1 MSAENIRVDAEQ
13 VPIGSI
19 RPHPGNARRGNVAVI
34 TESLRTNSQYKPILV
49 HRPTGHILAGT
60 HTWKAARKLGW
71 ASIGVTFTDC
81 TEAQAVQIMLADN
94 RASDAG
100 YTDPA
105 AAFELAAGLP
115 DLLGTGYTQEDF
127 ELPDIDLDAFNPDRG
142 QDDGERDDAEPAPP
156 PQAKP
161 LSFQMG
167 TARGSISP
175 AAYEAWRG
183 TLPRAQADAVDVMLT
198 RLGLVEEIST
208 TTAAPNTVST
218 AWALIRDLVPYPG
231 NPRQGDVGMLTGLLR
246 IHGQYRPIVVNKRNN
261 RVLAGNHLM
270 EAAKQLGWE
279 RIGVSWVDAD
289 ADTEKRIVLV
299 DNRASDL
306 ASYDMEALGR
316 LVSGTGAAGIEAAG
330 YTLGDLDD
338 IIAGKQLREPDR
350 TGGAAIVVGKLRAK
364 VRPGLLAEQAWTPGQ
379 ELVEA
384 AMMLGISPDQVGPG
398 R

>member
-1 MSAENIRVDAEQ
+1 MAESIRVDAEQ

-19 RPHPGNARRGNVAVI
+19 RPHPGNARQGNVSVI
-34 TESLRTNSQYKPILV
+34 AESLRANGQFKPILV
-49 HRPTGHILAGT
+49 HRPTKQILAGT
-60 HTWKAARKLGW
+60 HTWKAAKKLGW
-71 ASIGVTFTDC
+71 RTIGVTFTDVP
-81 TEAQAVQIMLADN
+81 EAQAIQIMLADN

-115 DLLGTGYTQEDF
+115 DLIGTGYTQEDF
-127 ELPDIDLDAFNPDRG
+127 ELPEIDLDEFNP
-142 QDDGERDDAEPAPP
+142 ERADAEPRNDTEPEAP

-161 LSFQMG
+161 LAFQIG
-167 TARGSISP
+167 RVRGSISP
-175 AAYEAWRG
+175 EGYDAWRA
-183 TLPRAQADAVDVMLT
+183 TLPKQQGAAVEVMLT
-198 RLGLVEEIST
+198 RLGLVEEMSLT
-208 TTAAPNTVST
+208 LGEPNEVST
-218 AWALIRDLVPYPG
+218 AWALIRDLEPYPG
-231 NPRQGDVGMLTGLLR
+231 NPRQGDVGLLTQLLR
-246 IHGQYRPIVVNKRNN
+246 AHGQYRPIVVNRRNN

-279 RIGVSWVDAD
+279 RIGVSYVDAD

-316 LVSGTGAAGIEAAG
+316 LVAGQGPAGIEAAG

-350 TGGAAIVVGKLRAK
+350 TGGAPIVVGKLRAK
-364 VRPGLLAEQAWTPGQ
+364 VRAGLLEEQGLTPGQ

-384 AMMLGISPDQVGPG
+384 ATMLGINPAEIGFG

>member
-1 MSAENIRVDAEQ
+1 MSTENIRVDAEQ

-19 RPHPGNARRGNVAVI
+19 RPHPGNARRGNIAVI
-34 TESLRTNSQYKPILV
+34 TESLKTNAQFKPILV

-60 HTWKAARKLGW
+60 HTWKAAKRLGW
-71 ASIGVTFTDC
+71 GSIGVTFTDVD
-81 TEAQAVQIMLADN
+81 EDQAVQIMLADN

-100 YTDPA
+100 YTDPT

-115 DLLGTGYTQEDF
+115 DLIGTGYTQEDF
-127 ELPDIDLDAFNPDRG
+127 ELPDIDLDGFNPERG
-142 QDDGERDDAEPAPP
+142 DAEPRDDDEPAPP
-156 PQAKP
+156 PQKTP
-161 LSFQMG
+161 LTFQIG
-167 TARGSISP
+167 NTRGSITAP
-175 AAYEAWRG
+175 AYEAWRA
-183 TLPRAQADAVDVMLT
+183 TLPRAAADAVDVMLI
-198 RLGLVEEIST
+198 RLGLTEEMNT
-208 TTAAPNTVST
+208 EPPAPNTVST

-231 NPRQGDVGMLTGLLR
+231 NPRQGDVGLLMQLLR
-246 IHGQYRPIVVNKRNN
+246 AHGQYRPIVVNRRNN

-270 EAAKQLGWE
+270 EAASQLGWE

-316 LVSGTGAAGIEAAG
+316 LVAGTGPAGIEAAG
-330 YTLGDLDD
+330 YSLGDLDD

-350 TGGAAIVVGKLRAK
+350 TGGAAIVVGKLKAK
-364 VRPGLLAEQAWTPGQ
+364 VRPGLLQAFTAGQ

-384 AMMLGISPDQVGPG
+384 AVMLGIDPG
-398 R
+398 QIGYGK

>member
-1 MSAENIRVDAEQ
+1 
-13 VPIGSI
+13 
-19 RPHPGNARRGNVAVI
+19 
-34 TESLRTNSQYKPILV
+34 
-49 HRPTGHILAGT
+49 
-60 HTWKAARKLGW
+60 
-71 ASIGVTFTDC
+71 
-81 TEAQAVQIMLADN
+81 MLADN

-115 DLLGTGYTQEDF
+115 DLIGTGYTMEDF
-127 ELPDIDLDAFNPDRG
+127 ELPDIDLDEFNPTRPEG
-142 QDDGERDDAEPAPP
+142 DGERDDTEPAPP
-156 PQAKP
+156 PQATP

-175 AAYEAWRG
+175 AAYEAWRA
-183 TLPRAQADAVDVMLT
+183 TLPKQQGAAVEVMLT
-198 RLGLVEEIST
+198 RLGLIEDT
-208 TTAAPNTVST
+208 TEPPAPNTVST
-218 AWALIRDLVPYPG
+218 SWALIRDLVPYPG
-231 NPRQGDVGMLTGLLR
+231 NPRQGDVGLLTTLLR
-246 IHGQYRPIVVNKRNN
+246 AHGQYRPIVVNRRNN

-316 LVSGTGAAGIEAAG
+316 LVAGTGAAGIEAAG
-330 YTLGDLDD
+330 YSLGDLDD

-350 TGGAAIVVGKLRAK
+350 AGGAAVVVGKLRAK
-364 VRPGLLAEQAWTPGQ
+364 VRHGLIAAQLWTPGQ

-384 AMMLGISPDQVGPG
+384 AIMLGIDPG
-398 R
+398 QIGYGR